1 MAFKL
6 PPITVL
12 PGGRKVRDYDHLT
25 VEYQEEQKAAEDRIQ
40 KVIDQTVEDYD
51 EALEKLGKPQ
61 KKKAASKPKAEEEPE
76 VKHKQPRV
84 RADFPAKAEDES
96 LG

>member
-25 VEYQEEQKAAEDRIQ
+25 VEYQAEQKAAE
-40 KVIDQTVEDYD
+40 E
-51 EALEKLGKPQ
+51 
-61 KKKAASKPKAEEEPE
+61 KKAASKPKAEEEKP
-76 VKHKQPRV
+76 KQLPLRKGGLL
-84 RADFPAKAEDES
+84 REKAEEDES

>member
-25 VEYQEEQKAAEDRIQ
+25 VEYLAEKKAAE
-40 KVIDQTVEDYD
+40 K
-51 EALEKLGKPQ
+51 AA
-61 KKKAASKPKAEEEPE
+61 KKKT
-76 VKHKQPRV
+76 VKK
-84 RADFPAKAEDES
+84 PAKAEDES

>member
-1 MAFKL
+1 MGFKL

-25 VEYQEEQKAAEDRIQ
+25 VEYQEEQKATE
-40 KVIDQTVEDYD
+40 E
-51 EALEKLGKPQ
+51 
-61 KKKAASKPKAEEEPE
+61 KKAASKPKAEEEPE

>member
-25 VEYQEEQKAAEDRIQ
+25 VEAKAEQQAAE
-40 KVIDQTVEDYD
+40 
-51 EALEKLGKPQ
+51 EAAA
-61 KKKAASKPKAEEEPE
+61 KKAAKKTEKKPE
-76 VKHKQPRV
+76 
-84 RADFPAKAEDES
+84 KAEDES